1 MIDVNR
7 QIDYM
12 APTVLLEYTN
22 QKQKKKSS
30 QDLSFAMGKL
40 QKLCSGSVLD
50 YQHGLEVMLE
60 SECFASST
68 RAEPRESTS
77 PKRKKCMT
85 LNVDR
90 CNGFNVPLQ
99 VICLSKMSGFQRKE
113 LKTRLKSELEQTQV
127 FQEKLNLRSV
137 LNVGVT
143 MSSSINENEKKSDPT
158 VRSGSRMKRGISG
171 KFESSKTA
179 ERPVSANNSNLV
191 MKQCQTLLKLLM
203 SHKYGWVF
211 NKPVDPKKLN
221 IPDYYTVI
229 KQPMDLGTIKK
240 KITSGAYSSPWGFVA
255 DIRLTFTNAMTYN
268 PPANDVHI
276 MADTL
281 SKFFETRWK
290 PIEKDLASA
299 DAHARKET
307 QAPKPVSSSKKRKM
321 SLNDSNNL
329 VPESIMPKMTDEDK
343 QSLTRRLESLLAD
356 LPDHIIDFLRRNSGN
371 MNQSSEEIEIDIETL
386 GEDTLF
392 ELQKLLDNY
401 LQERETR
408 QVKVKQCKGEVNE
421 NGVRTSATYSCKG
434 NDFAD
439 EDVDICGDDPPM
451 SSYPTLTIE
460 KDAKARNIKCSSSSS
475 SSSDSG
481 STGDSDSS
489 TGSEPEE
496 QVSVPNDA
504 AKENSG
510 TKASSDQEKSDVMNP
525 LDANRSWSGLSQ
537 SDKDAHPRSLLVEA
551 DECQEGEHAPSER
564 QVSPQKLYRAALL
577 RSRFADTILK
587 AREKTLDQVRVT
599 RGTLKNYGV
608 RERKLNDTIGKREH
622 GFKRKLKLLRMLA
635 DKLKQK
641 LQLKLSAKESSR
653 EQQHV
658 RLCSRQVSVLVADV
672 EKTVDINEDCRILKD
687 LEMLRTAPAEET
699 PMSLDEKCSDYY
711 LNGIGGFK
719 LGGNPLEQ
727 LGLFMKVDDEE
738 EEEGEPKA
746 AANKLSARSKPS
758 KSILIDSLL
767 LFGPAIAASYGCLIH
782 EISAAPIA
790 SLRRQNQAAAEGSP
804 PLPSSYGW
812 EAC

>member
-22 QKQKKKSS
+22 QKQMKKSS

-40 QKLCSGSVLD
+40 QKLCSGSVVD

-60 SECFASST
+60 SQCFASST
-68 RAEPRESTS
+68 HADSKDSTS
-77 PKRKKCMT
+77 PKRKRCIT
-85 LNVDR
+85 LNVGR

-113 LKTRLKSELEQTQV
+113 LKTKLKSELEQTQV

-143 MSSSINENEKKSDPT
+143 TSSSINENEKKSDPT
-158 VRSGSRMKRGISG
+158 VRSGSQMKRGISG

-179 ERPVSANNSNLV
+179 EHPVSANNSNLV
-191 MKQCQTLLKLLM
+191 LMKQCQTLLKLLM
-203 SHKYGWVF
+203 SHQYGWVF

-240 KITSGAYSSPWGFVA
+240 KITLGAYSSPWGFVA

-268 PPANDVHI
+268 PPGNDVHI

-290 PIEKDLASA
+290 PIEKELASA
-299 DAHARKET
+299 DAHVKRET
-307 QAPKPVSSSKKRKM
+307 QAPKSVSSSKKRKM
-321 SLNDSNNL
+321 PLNDSNTPA
-329 VPESIMPKMTDEDK
+329 PESIIPKMTDEDK

-356 LPDHIIDFLRRNSGN
+356 LPDYIIDFLRRNSGN
-371 MNQSSEEIEIDIETL
+371 MNQSCEEIEIDIETL

-421 NGVRTSATYSCKG
+421 NGVHTSAMYSCKG

-451 SSYPTLTIE
+451 SCYPTLAIE

-496 QVSVPNDA
+496 QVSVPKDA

-525 LDANRSWSGLSQ
+525 LDFNRTWSGLSQ
-537 SDKDAHPRSLLVEA
+537 SEKDAHPRSLLVEA

-587 AREKTLDQVRVT
+587 AREKTLHQGDKGDPEKLR
-599 RGTLKNYGV
+599 
-608 RERKLNDTIGKREH
+608 REREEIERQQREERARLQAEAKAAEDARRQAEAEAAAEAKRKRELE
-622 GFKRKLKLLRMLA
+622 REAARQALLKM
-635 DKLKQK
+635 
-641 LQLKLSAKESSR
+641 
-653 EQQHV
+653 
-658 RLCSRQVSVLVADV
+658 

-687 LEMLRTAPAEET
+687 LEMLRTAPAEEI
-699 PMSLDEKCSDYY
+699 PMSLDEKCSDFY

-727 LGLFMKVDDEE
+727 LGLFIKVDDEE
-738 EEEGEPKA
+738 EEEGEPKGA
-746 AANKLSARSKPS
+746 PE
-758 KSILIDSLL
+758 IDVEE
-767 LFGPAIAASYGCLIH
+767 G
-782 EISAAPIA
+782 EID
-790 SLRRQNQAAAEGSP
+790 
-804 PLPSSYGW
+804 
-812 EAC
+812 